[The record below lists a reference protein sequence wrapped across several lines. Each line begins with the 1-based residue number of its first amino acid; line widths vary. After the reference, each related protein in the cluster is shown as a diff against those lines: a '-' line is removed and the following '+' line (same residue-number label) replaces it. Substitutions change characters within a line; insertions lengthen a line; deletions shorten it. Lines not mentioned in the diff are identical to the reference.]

1 MAELFGRADGCAHG
15 RGGSMH
21 LLDVDKGFYGGWG
34 IVGGQLPIAT
44 GLALALVR
52 RGKSQAVVCELG
64 DGAINMGAW
73 HESLNLAA
81 LWDLPVV
88 FLVVNNGYGMGTSV
102 QRASAEPDLYRRASA
117 FRMHGERVDGDDLEA
132 VVEASDRLSSAAA
145 RQREPAVLEVVT
157 YRYRGHSVADAGLA
171 TAPRRRSRRSRRTTR
186 SPHPGHAAR
195 ARLHRRRAGPR
206 RRRGRRP
213 RRRGRRASPK
223 PAPSPTR
230 ASWRAASTRP
240 AAAGSSPH
248 APGQPVRRGGARLQ
262 RRARLMSAV
271 AEATETQRMTYR
283 EALRLAMREELARD
297 ERVFIMGEEVGVFE
311 GSYKVT
317 AGLMDEFGPERVR
330 DTPISEEGFV
340 GAAVGAAMGG
350 ERPIVEIMTINFLL
364 VAIDQVVNHAAKV
377 RTMFGGE
384 VGCPMVIR
392 TPNGA
397 GNQLTAQHSQSLE
410 GWFAHTPGMKVVAPS
425 NPAEAEG
432 LLKAAIR
439 DDDPVLVVENLP
451 IYKEKGEVPL
461 DPEFITPIGL
471 ANVAREGSDITLV
484 SHSFATV
491 RALHVAEK
499 LASEHGVNAEVV
511 DLRSLRPLDVETVAA
526 SVGKT
531 NHVVCV
537 EEGWPSYGVTAEL
550 AARIQKACFDDLDAP
565 VERVGM
571 AEVPL
576 PYAKNLET
584 AALPGEARIEAA
596 VLSTLGL
603 AR

>member
-1 MAELFGRADGCAHG
+1 
-15 RGGSMH
+15 
-21 LLDVDKGFYGGWG
+21 
-34 IVGGQLPIAT
+34 
-44 GLALALVR
+44 
-52 RGKSQAVVCELG
+52 
-64 DGAINMGAW
+64 
-73 HESLNLAA
+73 
-81 LWDLPVV
+81 
-88 FLVVNNGYGMGTSV
+88 
-102 QRASAEPDLYRRASA
+102 
-117 FRMHGERVDGDDLEA
+117 
-132 VVEASDRLSSAAA
+132 
-145 RQREPAVLEVVT
+145 
-157 YRYRGHSVADAGLA
+157 
-171 TAPRRRSRRSRRTTR
+171 
-186 SPHPGHAAR
+186 
-195 ARLHRRRAGPR
+195 
-206 RRRGRRP
+206 
-213 RRRGRRASPK
+213 
-223 PAPSPTR
+223 
-230 ASWRAASTRP
+230 
-240 AAAGSSPH
+240 
-248 APGQPVRRGGARLQ
+248 
-262 RRARLMSAV
+262 MSAV
-271 AEATETQRMTYR
+271 AEATGTQRMTYR

-425 NPAEAEG
+425 NPAEAKG
-432 LLKAAIR
+432 LLKAAVR

-499 LASEHGVNAEVV
+499 LASEHGVDAEVV

-531 NHVVCV
+531 NRVVCV

-584 AALPGEARIEAA
+584 AALPGEERILAA